1 MSLQR
6 FFQDVVRRSLGDLA
20 RRDDPAGEYLA
31 DLLTRFARTE
41 NLYPRGSSGR
51 RLETVVETL
60 LEIQNVWDERS
71 AYFWPEHEVALRRHI
86 GDYALF
92 MTGIFQERV
101 EQIAST
107 RYYIS
112 EGKRAY
118 RFVADHRRVADG
130 ESRARLYRRLA
141 DQFEAYVG
149 VLDYARRVY
158 FRDHPDLPFFRLAY
172 G

>member
-20 RRDDPAGEYLA
+20 RRDDPAGDYLV

-41 NLYPRGSSGR
+41 NLYPRGPSGW
-51 RLETVVETL
+51 RLETVVEAL
-60 LEIQNVWDERS
+60 LDIHDVWDERS
-71 AYFWPEHEVALRRHI
+71 GRFRPEQEVALRRHI
-86 GDYALF
+86 GDYTLF

-101 EQIAST
+101 EQAAGA
-107 RYYIS
+107 RYYIA

-118 RFVADHRRVADG
+118 RFVAEHRRASG
-130 ESRARLYRRLA
+130 SESPVGLYRRLA

-149 VLDYARRVY
+149 VLGYARRVY
-158 FRDHPDLPFFRLAY
+158 FHDHPDLPFFRPAF